1 MYKSLIALMGIMLL
15 GCTAPPAHVERNV
28 GDQFQEGK
36 TTCDEVRSVMG
47 KPTSETDIDKDK
59 TVLCYG
65 NHETEINPAA
75 MIPLVGLFF
84 TGAKSESRILCFTFE
99 NNVLTD
105 KKYTSHTARAGLNAP
120 E

>member
-1 MYKSLIALMGIMLL
+1 MYKSLTAIMCIMLL
-15 GCTAPPAHVERNV
+15 GCTTPPAHVERNV

-36 TTCDEVRSVMG
+36 TTCDEVRSVMC
-47 KPTSETDIDKDK
+47 KPTSETDIAKN
-59 TVLCYG
+59 TTQLCYA
-65 NHETEINPAA
+65 NYETKVNPAA

-84 TGAKSESRILCFTFE
+84 TGAKAESRVLCFTFE

-105 KKYTSHTARAGLNAP
+105 KKYASHTARAGLNAP